1 MIDDR
6 TAHLNLPLPH
16 ADNTL
21 TDDVSRLR
29 ATIDALDALLSSD
42 DPTLDTTQER
52 VAAIKALRTDL
63 AALDTALSGRVTD
76 LDIALSGQ
84 VTTLQYSISDQISD
98 LQTTV
103 NGQISALQNSVN
115 IQLAAIRTRGQVYFL
130 SQS

>member
-52 VAAIKALRTDL
+52 VTAIKALRTDL
-63 AALDTALSGRVTD
+63 AALDTALSGEVT
-76 LDIALSGQ
+76 A
-84 VTTLQYSISDQISD
+84 

-103 NGQISALQNSVN
+103 NGQISDLQTAVNGQITALQNGMN
-115 IQLAAIRTRGQVYFL
+115 AQLAAIRTRGQIYFL

>member
-16 ADNTL
+16 TDNTL
-21 TDDVSRLR
+21 AEDVGRLR
-29 ATIDALDALLSSD
+29 AAIDALDALLSSD
-42 DPTLDTTQER
+42 DPALDTTQER

-63 AALDTALSGRVTD
+63 AALDTALSGEVT
-76 LDIALSGQ
+76 A
-84 VTTLQYSISDQISD
+84 

-103 NGQISALQNSVN
+103 NGQISTLQTTVNGQISTLQTTVNGQITALQNSVN
-115 IQLAAIRTRGQVYFL
+115 AQLAVIRTRGQVYFL